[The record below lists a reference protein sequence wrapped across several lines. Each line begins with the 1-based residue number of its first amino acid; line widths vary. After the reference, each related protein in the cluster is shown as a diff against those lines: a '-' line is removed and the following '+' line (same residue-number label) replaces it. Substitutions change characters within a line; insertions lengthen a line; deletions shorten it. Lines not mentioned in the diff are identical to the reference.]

1 EQVQDSITSRNLN
14 ALFVGFKDRS
24 WCSVGCRINDRR
36 FPDFNRLSFN
46 FQPAHWPWVESANAA
61 FKLRCRKRPVNTRF
75 FFTQLLG
82 VSDKSFVL
90 NFWFRR
96 AVCQLFQRGD
106 KPLWAKLCQLV
117 VQRTTGIFCS
127 NRAGEL
133 IEHITGV

>member
-1 EQVQDSITSRNLN
+1 VLPKVT
-14 ALFVGFKDRS
+14 
-24 WCSVGCRINDRR
+24 
-36 FPDFNRLSFN
+36 
-46 FQPAHWPWVESANAA
+46 
-61 FKLRCRKRPVNTRF
+61 VNTRF

-117 VQRTTGIFCS
+117 VSVPLVSSAVIGQES
-127 NRAGEL
+127 L
-133 IEHITGV
+133 